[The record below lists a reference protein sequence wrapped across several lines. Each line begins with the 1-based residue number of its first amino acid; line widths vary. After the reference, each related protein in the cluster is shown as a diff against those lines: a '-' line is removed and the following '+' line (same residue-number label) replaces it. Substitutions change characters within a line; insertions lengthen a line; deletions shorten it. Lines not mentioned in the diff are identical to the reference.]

1 MDLGQKLRAARLEKG
16 LSQRQLSENL
26 ITRNMLSQIENG
38 SAKPSLPTLQALA
51 QRLEKPVQF
60 FLEEGSSAT
69 VSTLEQDDALLLRW
83 ALAALREREYERA
96 GHLLAAVRSP
106 GSDAWYLAKGCLLA
120 AEGDFSSAT
129 DHLQRGEAADKV
141 LAWTNLEVCCR
152 ESGDYKG
159 AYAYACR
166 LREL

>member
-1 MDLGQKLRAARLEKG
+1 MNMGQKLRAARLEKG

-60 FLEEGSSAT
+60 FLGEEHTTTA
-69 VSTLEQDDALLLRW
+69 STQEQDDALLLHW
-83 ALAALREREYERA
+83 ALAALRRQEAERA
-96 GHLLAAVRSP
+96 EHLLLAVKDP
-106 GSDAWYLAKGCLLA
+106 GSDAWHLLKGCLLTLRG
-120 AEGDFSSAT
+120 EYSSAAP
-129 DHLQRGEAADKV
+129 HLRRGEVVDPA
-141 LAWTNLEVCCR
+141 LAWGNLEICCR
-152 ESGDYKG
+152 ETGDFKG
-159 AYAYACR
+159 AYDCACR